1 MSSEAPKHLVKRK
14 LFSARAVLAAP
25 RVITMTESGIRA
37 CADRDASGGPV
48 CDEAGA
54 SCAPLAFLSRPP
66 SPPSIQSARFSRAIG
81 TPGTPRRSTSFA
93 YTPAGRLTRLRRP
106 SDLNP
111 RLSPSAAD
119 ETVALSLPCVSFH
132 VGDDATENPGTLHVT
147 TRRLVWFPDDDAT
160 EGGYDVPLR
169 AVAMHAVSS
178 DESEGFRPCIYAQIE
193 GGAPEGSLSRRFTP
207 AETARDAA
215 AGEEEDGAAEE
226 DETTELE
233 ETTEL
238 RLAPADPAALG
249 ALFKAL
255 CDCAALNPDP
265 EDEMHETDDAED
277 DELYYDESEMATG
290 AGAAARLDALR
301 RFDDQLVVSADLE
314 RHVADDPGRFEDE

>member
-1 MSSEAPKHLVKRK
+1 MRSTRVSLSTSLPATHPERA
-14 LFSARAVLAAP
+14 LFS
-25 RVITMTESGIRA
+25 
-37 CADRDASGGPV
+37 CDRH
-48 CDEAGA
+48 
-54 SCAPLAFLSRPP
+54 
-66 SPPSIQSARFSRAIG
+66 
-81 TPGTPRRSTSFA
+81 PGHPTSFHVFP
-93 YTPAGRLTRLRRP
+93 YTPAGRLTRLRLP

-147 TRRLVWFPDDDAT
+147 TRRLVWFPDDAT

-215 AGEEEDGAAEE
+215 AGEEDARPEE